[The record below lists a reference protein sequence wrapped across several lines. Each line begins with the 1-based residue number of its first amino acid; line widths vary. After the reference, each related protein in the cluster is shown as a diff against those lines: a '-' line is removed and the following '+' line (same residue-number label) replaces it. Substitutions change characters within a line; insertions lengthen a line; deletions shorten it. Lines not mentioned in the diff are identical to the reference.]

1 MKLQTKLII
10 SFFVMILLMGIT
22 QSIFLQS
29 RIQSTF
35 KTYLDQYNIGYMER
49 MKQNLELHYLE
60 TGAWDRVQELY
71 FTSTSSM
78 EQGQGHGMMMRGSNM
93 NMSMSSADL
102 ILLDNNG
109 KVIADTAR
117 TRIGKSGLALTG
129 KKQDLIINGEKKG
142 TLLLY
147 QTEFQKLEKEFIHST
162 NLAIVISVFI
172 ASIMA
177 VLFSIWISKKI
188 TNPLR
193 LLVRSTKQ
201 ITHGEKWNA
210 VTIPTKDEF
219 HELGEAFNE
228 MADQLERNEN
238 VRQTLV
244 ADVAHELRTPL
255 SILQGK
261 LESVQEGAIQP
272 TEEVILEL
280 TDEVYRLKRLVSDL
294 QQLSLAEAGKLP
306 LNKQQV
312 NIKQLINRVCS
323 HLLWLAEEKDIS
335 LKYDSIPAHYNIE
348 IDADRMTQVIVNL
361 IGNALQHTPEQ
372 GSVEIIAQEKKDS
385 LILKV
390 SDTGKALNIKQLINR
405 VCSHLLWLA
414 EEKDISLKYDSIPAH
429 YNIEIDA
436 DRMTQVIVNLIGN
449 ALQHTPEQGSVE
461 MTVQETKDSL
471 ILKVSDTGPGIPDD
485 VLPFIFDRFYKR
497 DPSRSRTESGTGLG
511 LSIAKGFVE
520 AHGGSIHV
528 ESELNKGTIF
538 IITLKRKES
547 QSESKKST

>member
-10 SFFVMILLMGIT
+10 SFIAMILLMGIT

-35 KTYLDQYNIGYMER
+35 KTYLGQYNIGYMER

-60 TGAWDRVQELY
+60 TGSWDQVQELY

-78 EQGQGHGMMMRGSNM
+78 EQGQGQGHGMMMRGLNM
-93 NMSMSSADL
+93 TMSMSNADL
-102 ILLDNNG
+102 IILDTDG
-109 KVIADTAR
+109 KVIADTAG
-117 TRIGKSGLALTG
+117 TLIGESGLDLTG
-129 KKQDLIINGEKKG
+129 KSEDLIINGEKKG

-147 QTEFQKLEKEFIHST
+147 QTEYQKLEKEFIRST
-162 NLAIVISVFI
+162 NLAIAISIFI
-172 ASIMA
+172 ASIVA

-193 LLVRSTKQ
+193 HLVMSTKQ
-201 ITHGEKWNA
+201 IAHGETWNA

-228 MADQLERNEN
+228 MADQLERNEK
-238 VRQTLV
+238 VRQALV

-312 NIKQLINRVCS
+312 NIKQLIDRICS
-323 HLLWLAEEKDIS
+323 NLLWLADEKEIS
-335 LKYDSIPAHYNIE
+335 LEYDNIPAHYDIE
-348 IDADRMTQVIVNL
+348 IDADRMTQVMVNL

-372 GSVEIIAQEKKDS
+372 GSVEITAQEKKDS
-385 LILKV
+385 LLLK
-390 SDTGKALNIKQLINR
+390 I
-405 VCSHLLWLA
+405 
-414 EEKDISLKYDSIPAH
+414 
-429 YNIEIDA
+429 
-436 DRMTQVIVNLIGN
+436 
-449 ALQHTPEQGSVE
+449 
-461 MTVQETKDSL
+461 
-471 ILKVSDTGPGIPDD
+471 SDTGPGIPDD
-485 VLPFIFDRFYKR
+485 ALPFIFDRFYKR
-497 DPSRSRTESGTGLG
+497 DPSRSRTDSGTGLG

-520 AHGGSIHV
+520 AHGGSIEV
-528 ESELNKGTIF
+528 NSELNKGTIF

-547 QSESKKST
+547 

>member
-60 TGAWDRVQELY
+60 TGCMGSGSGIVFYKHFFNGARPE
-71 FTSTSSM
+71 
-78 EQGQGHGMMMRGSNM
+78 GHGMMMRGSNM

-109 KVIADTAR
+109 KVIADTTR

-372 GSVEIIAQEKKDS
+372 GSVE
-385 LILKV
+385 
-390 SDTGKALNIKQLINR
+390 
-405 VCSHLLWLA
+405 
-414 EEKDISLKYDSIPAH
+414 
-429 YNIEIDA
+429 
-436 DRMTQVIVNLIGN
+436 MT
-449 ALQHTPEQGSVE
+449 A
-461 MTVQETKDSL
+461 QETKDSL

-538 IITLKRKES
+538 IIILKRKES
-547 QSESKKST
+547 